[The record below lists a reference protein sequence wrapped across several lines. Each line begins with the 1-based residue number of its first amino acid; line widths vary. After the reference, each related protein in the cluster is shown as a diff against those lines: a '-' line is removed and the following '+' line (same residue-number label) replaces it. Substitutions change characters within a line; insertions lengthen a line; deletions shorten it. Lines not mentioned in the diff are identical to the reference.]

1 MPRERARVTTQARV
15 GRLASC
21 SLALPVYKGVNGY
34 FHDAQNATLENR
46 VLGLISITP
55 TGQCKE
61 NHK

>member
-1 MPRERARVTTQARV
+1 
-15 GRLASC
+15 
-21 SLALPVYKGVNGY
+21 VYKGVNGY